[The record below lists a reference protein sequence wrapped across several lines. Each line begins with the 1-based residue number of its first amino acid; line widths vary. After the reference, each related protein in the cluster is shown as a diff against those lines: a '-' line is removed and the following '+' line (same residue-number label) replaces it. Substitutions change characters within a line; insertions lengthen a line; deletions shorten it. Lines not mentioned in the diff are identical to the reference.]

1 MKASRGNAPD
11 WLFRNCENGII
22 INTPDVAFERCMLLS
37 VLLK

>member
-1 MKASRGNAPD
+1 MLQTGF
-11 WLFRNCENGII
+11 FRKCENGII

>member
-1 MKASRGNAPD
+1 MLQTGFLRK
-11 WLFRNCENGII
+11 CENGII